1 MSLDTLQQHEL
12 GRVTSMTDDQLDLR
26 YTKMTK
32 PEKIEA
38 FHRALIQENR
48 NPSLQKQISEDR
60 RTGKY
65 GLATSVSW
73 DLFCD
78 KDGSVDTW
86 TFRTHDHSNIQI
98 SNNGVVYD
106 ERFANGYYPTE
117 SARAVW
123 DLLVSKGYKTQ

>member
-1 MSLDTLQQHEL
+1 MNPDTIQHEID
-12 GRVTSMTDDQLDLR
+12 RVTSMTDDQLDLR

-48 NPSLQKQISEDR
+48 NPSLQKQISKDR

-65 GLATSVSW
+65 GLNLVTSWVIAS
-73 DLFCD
+73 
-78 KDGSVDTW
+78 GIDTW

-98 SNNGVVYD
+98 FNNDDVFD
-106 ERFANGYYPTE
+106 EKYANGYFPTE

-123 DLLVSKGYKTQ
+123 NLLVSKGYKQKVYQ